1 MEKPTP
7 AQLKLF
13 AAILAGMLA
22 LLVLLAAIA
31 AAVVY
36 PNLPDISE
44 LKDYQPKQPLRV
56 YTADEVQIGEYG
68 AERRNFLPL
77 DQIPKLMQ
85 DALLATEDADFYEHG
100 ALSYTGIAR
109 ALLTNLLHGKT
120 VGGASTITQQLART
134 LYLTRKK
141 AYSRKFIEM
150 LLSRKIE
157 NELSKKEILE
167 IYMNQIYLGQKA
179 YGFEGA
185 ANTYFGKSL
194 KELSIAET
202 AMLAGLPQNPGYANP
217 IVNFDRAKRRQG
229 VVLDRMLATGVITD
243 KQAEAARDEKLH
255 IRSAQDA
262 RIHAEYAAEMARQ
275 LVFAKFGEESYTRG
289 LKVYTTLVATEQQ
302 TAYHALRRS
311 LMDYERRKPYR
322 GPEGFVELPEPTAD
336 NGAEIDSAID
346 DALSDHADNDE
357 LRSAVVTGV
366 SAGKVQASL
375 QGGEDLTITGDG
387 LRGAQSALSDKA
399 KDGQRIRRGSII
411 RVLRG
416 APTKAAPAGAWA
428 IVQTPEAEGAFVA
441 MEPASGRVHALVG
454 GFDFSRNQ
462 FNHVTQAW
470 RQPGSSFK
478 PFVYSAA
485 LEAGVT
491 PSTIV
496 NDAPLTIGDW
506 SPKNYEG
513 TFDGPMTVRQALAHS
528 KNLVTV
534 RLMQL
539 IGPTRAR
546 QWAAKFG
553 FDIDKQPDNLTLS
566 LGSGSVTPFQMV
578 SAYSVFANGGYKVAP
593 VVITKIVD
601 SRGAVLFD
609 GATPAAPSEDQ
620 RAIPE
625 RNAFVI
631 SSLLQEVTRSGT
643 AAAAQAQLGRP
654 DLYGKTGTTN
664 DSVDNWFA
672 GFQPGLAVVVWV
684 GYDQPR
690 GLGARETG
698 GGLSLP
704 VWIDYMRV
712 ALKGQPVKEIEPVEG
727 VVQSNGDWA
736 FDEYAGDAGIR
747 TVGMEPDPAAS
758 APANDPSGALLPAA
772 PASKPSYLN

>member
-1 MEKPTP
+1 MQKPTP
-7 AQLKLF
+7 AQLKFMALITSGLL
-13 AAILAGMLA
+13 ALMILAGG
-22 LLVLLAAIA
+22 I
-31 AAVVY
+31 AAVVIY
-36 PNLPDISE
+36 PNLPDISA
-44 LKDYQPKQPLRV
+44 LTDYQPKQPLRI

-68 AERRNFLPL
+68 AERRKFLPL
-77 DQIPKLMQ
+77 EEIPKQMQ
-85 DALLATEDADFYEHG
+85 DALLSTEDADFYEHG

-109 ALLTNLLHGKT
+109 ALLTNVLHGKA

-134 LYLTRKK
+134 FYLTRQKK
-141 AYSRKFIEM
+141 YSRKFIEM

-157 NELSKKEILE
+157 TELTKKQILE

-179 YGFEGA
+179 YGFEAA

-202 AMLAGLPQNPGYANP
+202 AMLAGLPKNPGYANP
-217 IVNFDRAKRRQG
+217 IVNFDRAQG
-229 VVLDRMLATGVITD
+229 RMYDVLDRMVATQAITEEQR
-243 KQAEAARDEKLH
+243 KQARAEKLH

-262 RIHAEYAAEMARQ
+262 HLHGEYAAEMARQ
-275 LVFAKFGEESYTRG
+275 LVFAKFGDESYTRG
-289 LKVYTTLVATEQQ
+289 LKVYTTLVSAEQD

-311 LMDYERRKPYR
+311 LLDYERRKPYR
-322 GPEGFVELPEPTAD
+322 GPEGFVELPDP
-336 NGAEIDSAID
+336 GAGTGDDSDIDTTIEQ
-346 DALSDHADNDE
+346 ALTEHPDNDE
-357 LRSAVVTGV
+357 LRSAVVTAV

-375 QGGEDLTITGDG
+375 QSEDLTISGDG
-387 LRGAQSALSDKA
+387 LRGVQTALSDKA

-416 APTKAAPAGAWA
+416 APTKAAPQGAWA
-428 IVQTPEAEGAFVA
+428 IVQSPEAEGAFVS
-441 MEPASGRVHALVG
+441 MEPATGRIHALVG
-454 GFDFSRNQ
+454 GFDFAKNQ

-485 LEAGVT
+485 LEQGVT

-496 NDAPLTIGDW
+496 NDAPIVIGDW
-506 SPKNYEG
+506 EPKNYEG
-513 TFDGPMTVRQALAHS
+513 TYDGPMTVRQALAHS
-528 KNLVTV
+528 KNLVTI

-539 IGPTRAR
+539 IGPARAR
-546 QWAAKFG
+546 EWASKFG
-553 FDIDKQPDNLTLS
+553 FDVDKQPDNLTLA

-578 SAYSVFANGGYKVAP
+578 DAYSVFANGGYKVAP

-601 SRGAVLFD
+601 SKGTVLFE
-609 GATPAAPSEDQ
+609 APAVALTDDN
-620 RAIPE
+620 RAISE
-625 RNAFVI
+625 RNAFVT

-643 AAAAQAQLGRP
+643 AAAAQASLGRP

-664 DSVDNWFA
+664 ESVDNWFA
-672 GFQPGLAVVVWV
+672 GFQPSLAAVVWI

-712 ALKGQPVKEIEPVEG
+712 ALKSQPVHEIQPVEG

-736 FDEYAGDAGIR
+736 FDEFAGDAGVR
-747 TVGMEPDPAAS
+747 AVGMEPDAAAS
-758 APANDPSGALLPAA
+758 AASAA
-772 PASKPSYLN
+772 STP